1 MPVTQQAIEQ
11 VLSRSFSPHVKTAW
25 FLLNHSPKALP
36 HAILGGV
43 QRWVWACRGKSS
55 CWHCST
61 AAANHAWLSLE
72 QGLQP
77 FKRCSGSLETWHVLR
92 QHSLTWCSDSL
103 NRQLSSGKTL
113 QSIWNNPVGLTGSMS
128 EEMTRDQCECR
139 QHTGKSRAYGRG

>member
-25 FLLNHSPKALP
+25 LVLISLAKSFATCHSKGL
-36 HAILGGV
+36 
-43 QRWVWACRGKSS
+43 QRWALACRGKSS

-77 FKRCSGSLETWHVLR
+77 SKRCSGSLETWHLLR
-92 QHSLTWCSDSL
+92 
-103 NRQLSSGKTL
+103 
-113 QSIWNNPVGLTGSMS
+113 
-128 EEMTRDQCECR
+128 
-139 QHTGKSRAYGRG
+139 